1 MIVVV
6 IIGILAAVGIPQYQ
20 NYVARSQAAEGFSL
34 AGGLRTALAEYHD
47 THGVFPDS
55 TTDAHTAIGIEP
67 AGNIIGKYITGV
79 VVSDDGSGTIT
90 ATFGPASQHDGKFLR
105 LTPTAT
111 DGAVYF
117 DCTTDIEESYRPSGC
132 EESTGTG
139 GASGTSDDSGTSED
153 TEIGEDVSEDPAVAI
168 TPSGT
173 AYGTSW
179 SGLTAEEKKCGA
191 GSPAANSDEP
201 AECQFD
207 VCWSGTATKG
217 EWVVGSPSGFRADK
231 MYELRKRMYSYQH
244 DKWKERDES
253 GVATGVMLEPP
264 QTDRRCIG
272 GDGSVDNSCRN
283 QKCSST

>member
-1 MIVVV
+1 MKGKGFTLIELMIVVV

-34 AGGLRTALAEYHD
+34 AGGLKTALAEYHD

-132 EESTGTG
+132 EEAT
-139 GASGTSDDSGTSED
+139 DDLIE
-153 TEIGEDVSEDPAVAI
+153 EKKWAKNKQCPK
-168 TPSGT
+168 
-173 AYGTSW
+173 
-179 SGLTAEEKKCGA
+179 GLTASSLAGNTLDDCKNDCGA
-191 GSPAANSDEP
+191 LGETGCCFFNSRKKQ
-201 AECQFD
+201 CQFHAG
-207 VCWSGTATKG
+207 GTSLRDANKG
-217 EWVVGSPSGFRADK
+217 TRHAILF
-231 MYELRKRMYSYQH
+231 
-244 DKWKERDES
+244 
-253 GVATGVMLEPP
+253 
-264 QTDRRCIG
+264 
-272 GDGSVDNSCRN
+272 
-283 QKCSST
+283 